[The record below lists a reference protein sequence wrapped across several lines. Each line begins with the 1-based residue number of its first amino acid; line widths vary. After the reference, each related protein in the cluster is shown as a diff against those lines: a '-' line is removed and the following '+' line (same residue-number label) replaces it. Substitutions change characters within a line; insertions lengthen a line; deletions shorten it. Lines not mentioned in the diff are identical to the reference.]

1 LAGNPTNIFYWIG
14 DVKMDKRLPFFLI
27 IIILLIGISFISSC
41 KDRSNTSDS
50 NVHNDPIDLY
60 ASLLPDNADIYV
72 TTLTVLSEVLN
83 YGFEQEFETWLE
95 VAGKLLIDDPMLW
108 GRIITDSRLVLV
120 DKASSPE
127 SVISARSAILLR
139 KLLSAEENY
148 TKNRFEIITAE
159 CNGIISGV
167 NLQSEG
173 VSRYYSVFE
182 ILSDSMYEFAG
193 LNEYY
198 AYSVEITELIL
209 NSLSSGEF
217 YLLQPDIQDYLDRLF
232 STASLTVAHYQRM
245 IMKSL
250 RTLIDDLNL
259 LVLENQILQAQE
271 ELASIMMKID
281 DIISTGQEMSLDEL
295 GKQASY
301 IMTAIEELPGEPL
314 LQTSDVA
321 IIESKLIGLQTYL
334 NDRMISEQR
343 ANLAEMNRMTI
354 ENIKKALENKGKNN
368 PSPGSFLAK
377 VDKSSI
383 SPEVDQ
389 YYWSVFSEI
398 AKGLDSKKMETF
410 VSEILEGRKE
420 LQ

>member
-1 LAGNPTNIFYWIG
+1 
-14 DVKMDKRLPFFLI
+14 MDKRLPFFLI
-27 IIILLIGISFISSC
+27 IIILLIGIILISSC
-41 KDRSNTSDS
+41 KDHSNTSNGDVRNDQIDS
-50 NVHNDPIDLY
+50 Y
-60 ASLLPDNADIYV
+60 ASLLPDNADIYE
-72 TTLTVLSEVLN
+72 TALTVLSEVLN
-83 YGFEQEFETWLE
+83 HGFEQDFETWLE
-95 VAGKLLIDDPMLW
+95 VAGKLLIDDPVLW
-108 GRIITDSRLVLV
+108 DRIITDSRLVLI
-120 DKASSPE
+120 DKVSSPE
-127 SVISARSAILLR
+127 SVISTRSAILLR

-159 CNGIISGV
+159 CNDIINSGG
-167 NLQSEG
+167 NIQSEG
-173 VSRYYSVFE
+173 ISRYYSVFE

-217 YLLQPDIQDYLDRLF
+217 YLFQSDIQNFLGRLL
-232 STASLTVAHYQRM
+232 STASLTVAHYQRE

-259 LVLENQILQAQE
+259 LVLENQILQAHE
-271 ELASIMMKID
+271 ELASIMVKIN
-281 DIISTGQEMSLDEL
+281 DIIATGQEMSLDEL
-295 GKQASY
+295 GKQSSY

-321 IIESKLIGLQTYL
+321 IIESKLIGLQNYL
-334 NDRMISEQR
+334 NDRMICEQR
-343 ANLAEMNRMTI
+343 ANLAEANRMAI
-354 ENIKKALENKGKNN
+354 ENIKKALENKEKNN
-368 PSPGSFLAK
+368 LSPGSFLAK
-377 VDKSSI
+377 VDRDNI

-398 AKGLDSKKMETF
+398 AKGLDSKKMEDF

>member
-1 LAGNPTNIFYWIG
+1 
-14 DVKMDKRLPFFLI
+14 MDKRLPFFLI
-27 IIILLIGISFISSC
+27 IIILLIGIIFISSC

-50 NVHNDPIDLY
+50 DVRNDPIDLY

-83 YGFEQEFETWLE
+83 HGFEQEFETWLE

-148 TKNRFEIITAE
+148 TRNRFEVITAE
-159 CNGIISGV
+159 CDGIINGGV

-173 VSRYYSVFE
+173 ISRYYSVFE

-198 AYSVEITELIL
+198 AYSVEITGLIL

-232 STASLTVAHYQRM
+232 STASLTVAHYQRV

-259 LVLENQILQAQE
+259 LMLENQILQAQE

-281 DIISTGQEMSLDEL
+281 DIIATGQEMSLDEL

-343 ANLAEMNRMTI
+343 ANLSEMNRMAI

-368 PSPGSFLAK
+368 PSPGSFLAN
-377 VDKSSI
+377 VDRSSI

-398 AKGLDSKKMETF
+398 AKDLDSKKMEAF

>member
-1 LAGNPTNIFYWIG
+1 
-14 DVKMDKRLPFFLI
+14 MDKRLPFFLI
-27 IIILLIGISFISSC
+27 IIILLIGIIFISSC

-50 NVHNDPIDLY
+50 DVHNDSIDLY

-72 TTLTVLSEVLN
+72 TTLAVLSEVLN
-83 YGFEQEFETWLE
+83 HGLEQEFETWLE
-95 VAGKLLIDDPMLW
+95 VAGKLLIDDPVLW

-148 TKNRFEIITAE
+148 TRNRFEVITAE
-159 CNGIISGV
+159 CDGIINGGV

-173 VSRYYSVFE
+173 ISRYYSVFE

-198 AYSVEITELIL
+198 AYSVEITGLIL

-232 STASLTVAHYQRM
+232 STASLTVAHYQRV

-259 LVLENQILQAQE
+259 LMLENQILQAQE

-281 DIISTGQEMSLDEL
+281 DIIATGQEMSLDEL

-343 ANLAEMNRMTI
+343 ANLSEMNRMAI

-368 PSPGSFLAK
+368 PSPGSFLAN
-377 VDKSSI
+377 VDRSSI

-398 AKGLDSKKMETF
+398 AKDLDSKKMEAF